1 MKKRYFSLVF
11 LFVFLLLLGGNADL
25 RADSSFSIHFID
37 VGQGD
42 SALVECD
49 GHYMLIDG
57 GDTSAGDKVYDVLK
71 EHGIQ
76 HLDILAISH
85 LHADHIGGLAKA
97 LTYASLIDLT
107 ISNSEEGKTEAFRNL
122 QHELRIN
129 DSSITIPR
137 VGEKYPLGSA
147 EVEVIDVSSEQD
159 NDSLVLL
166 ITFKNTR
173 FLFTGDIGVDTQS
186 RIANRYINDS
196 DKPFKI
202 NLMKMPH
209 HGGDVSILFIRTF
222 MPDYA
227 VISAGKGNQY
237 GHPLNTTLDRLDQA
251 DVTLYRTDIDGDIIV
266 KSNGEQLTFET
277 GRY

>member
-222 MPDYA
+222 MPDFA

>member
-222 MPDYA
+222 MPDFA

-266 KSNGEQLTFET
+266 KSNGKQLTFDT